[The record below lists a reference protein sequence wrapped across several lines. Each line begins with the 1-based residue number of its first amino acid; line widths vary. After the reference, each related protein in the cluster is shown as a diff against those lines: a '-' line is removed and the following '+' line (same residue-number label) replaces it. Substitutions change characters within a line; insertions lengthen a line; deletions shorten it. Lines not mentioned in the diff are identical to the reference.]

1 MGSQMATSHCGFSIP
16 YWKARQRGPAASV
29 GMTKCGASGVCH
41 RHCFCEQNI
50 PVNNWVV
57 GKGLEE
63 GWVHSLLLRCTKMS
77 FVYVEQMKIKALPNK
92 VPTANKSNRKPT
104 HMIQVLVVDTI
115 LAPASCGWRQLIS
128 VCVLILEVFVNIAST
143 GWSKWRAWLM
153 WLMSRN

>member
-1 MGSQMATSHCGFSIP
+1 M
-16 YWKARQRGPAASV
+16 
-29 GMTKCGASGVCH
+29 
-41 RHCFCEQNI
+41 
-50 PVNNWVV
+50 NNWVV

-143 GWSKWRAWLM
+143 GWSK
-153 WLMSRN
+153 